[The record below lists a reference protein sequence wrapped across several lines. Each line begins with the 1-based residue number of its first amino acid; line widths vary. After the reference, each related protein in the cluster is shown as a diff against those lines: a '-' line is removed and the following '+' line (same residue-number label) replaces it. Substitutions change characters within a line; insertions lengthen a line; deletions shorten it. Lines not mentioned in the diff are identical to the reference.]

1 MGQVIEGAEAW
12 SAPGRGEN
20 GAVGILVLHG
30 FTGNP
35 VSMRPL
41 ALALAGEG
49 FAIEMPL
56 LPGHGTDWRDLQRR
70 SWREW
75 AAEAGAALDRL
86 AERTR
91 ARVAVGL
98 SGGATLS
105 LRLAQTRGQDLAGI
119 ALINPSVFSG
129 DRRLKALPLLKRVLP
144 SVPAIGN
151 DIAKPG
157 ADERCYDRTPLR
169 ALASF
174 VQLQREV
181 RGTLPQVTCPTLVLT
196 SRSDHVVEPENS
208 QVVLD
213 GIAATDTEHV
223 WLERSYHVATLDHDA
238 ELIVERVTAFIH
250 RVTGAAPPRA
260 TQARA

>member
-1 MGQVIEGAEAW
+1 MGQVIAGAEAW
-12 SAPGRGEN
+12 AAPGSGGNGE
-20 GAVGILVLHG
+20 VGVLVLHG

-41 ALALAGEG
+41 AEALAGEG
-49 FAIEMPL
+49 FALEMPL
-56 LPGHGTDWRDLQRR
+56 LPGHGTEWRDLQRR
-70 SWREW
+70 NWREW
-75 AAEAGAALDRL
+75 AAEAGDALDRL
-86 AERTR
+86 GEQTR

-98 SGGATLS
+98 SGGGTLS

-129 DRRLKALPLLKRVLP
+129 DKRLKALPLLKWVLP
-144 SVPAIGN
+144 GVQAIGN

-157 ADERCYDRTPLR
+157 DDERCYPRTPLR

-174 VQLQREV
+174 IELQREV
-181 RGTLPQVTCPTLVLT
+181 RAALPRVAVPTLVPT

-208 QVVLD
+208 QVILD

-223 WLERSYHVATLDHDA
+223 WLERSYHVATLDYDA
-238 ELIVERVTAFIH
+238 DLIVERVTAFIR
-250 RVTGAAPPRA
+250 RVTDLA
-260 TQARA
+260 